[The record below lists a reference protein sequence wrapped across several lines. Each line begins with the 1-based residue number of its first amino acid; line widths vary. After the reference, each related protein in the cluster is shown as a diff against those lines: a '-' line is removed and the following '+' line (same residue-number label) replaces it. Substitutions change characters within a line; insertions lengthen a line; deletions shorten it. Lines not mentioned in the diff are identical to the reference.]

1 MDFAKMFQ
9 TELGQV
15 VVMLQ
20 TDDDGAPEVRVF
32 MRPEDMDVCSTA
44 FGYSGDDEGQAK
56 AEDGFAKFDMAMATA
71 CLREVNSLLG
81 IEKQKES

>member
-20 TDDDGAPEVRVF
+20 ADDDGAPEVRVF
-32 MRPEDMDVCSTA
+32 MKPEDMGVCSTA
-44 FGYSGDDEGQAK
+44 FGYSDDDAGQAS
-56 AEDGFAKFDMAMATA
+56 ADGGFAKFDLAMATA
-71 CLREVNSLLG
+71 CLKEVNSLLG